1 MAGDGMA
8 TAMTKKELASIAGY
22 TYRRLYDIDRDLPS
36 DKKLFVES
44 EGGKYDLAIFVQRWV
59 DYNVNNETADVADL
73 DTVKA
78 RHEVVKTQKTELEVA
93 RMRGQLIDVQDVKRL
108 WGDIANTVTQNLIH
122 VPSKVAPLLRMM
134 DNTEV
139 IAEMIG
145 DEIRKALEAV
155 AETPLPTYAAAEDD
169 SDEDSEEAEDKEV

>member
-1 MAGDGMA
+1 MIPFHF
-8 TAMTKKELASIAGY
+8 IAH
-22 TYRRLYDIDRDLPS
+22 LLQM
-36 DKKLFVES
+36 F
-44 EGGKYDLAIFVQRWV
+44 
-59 DYNVNNETADVADL
+59 
-73 DTVKA
+73 
-78 RHEVVKTQKTELEVA
+78 
-93 RMRGQLIDVQDVKRL
+93 QLLLLQNHFRF
-108 WGDIANTVTQNLIH
+108 QNLIH

-169 SDEDSEEAEDKEV
+169 SDEDSEEAEDEEV